1 MNRDEQ
7 LVREVPKR
15 VNLNVSIVSYFCP
28 LPEKATTYTNNGIE
42 MPMTVFRGSG
52 IGMAVAARV
61 AKRDR
66 LQLTM
71 LDSSQPRPALCY
83 TGKLEVLALAIQ
95 SLSTFTFVPASVVML
110 QGLYFRTYAHM

>member
-7 LVREVPKR
+7 LVREIPYR
-15 VNLNVSIVSYFCP
+15 MIPMFQCMVSYFCP
-28 LPEKATTYTNNGIE
+28 LLEKATTYTSNGIE

-61 AKRDR
+61 AERDR

-71 LDSSQPRPALCY
+71 LDSSQPRPAL
-83 TGKLEVLALAIQ
+83 
-95 SLSTFTFVPASVVML
+95 
-110 QGLYFRTYAHM
+110 